1 MKPRSRTRTR
11 SAARLSLVAGGVLLA
26 GTALTGCGS
35 ADLDEAEPEY
45 KAFPLSGRELTVD
58 TDNSELEIAPADVKE
73 VKVTRW
79 FAGWT
84 MGGSSKASWEM
95 DGGTLKLREHCSGI
109 SSNCASRHK
118 IEVPRG
124 VALTV
129 KDRNGTVKARGFS
142 TDLKVSSDNGQVR
155 VTDSTGNLD
164 LSSSNGNV
172 IATGTRS
179 RQVKADSDNG
189 NVQLTMARV
198 PDRVE
203 ASNHNGN
210 VKIELPRT
218 PYRVDASSKN
228 GTTKVE
234 VPRDD
239 ASGHSV
245 AAQSDNGNVKVLIAN

>member
-1 MKPRSRTRTR
+1 MKPRSRARAR

-35 ADLDEAEPEY
+35 ADLDKAEPEY
-45 KAFPLSGRELTVD
+45 KAFPLAGRELTVD
-58 TDNSELEIAPADVKE
+58 TDNSELELVPGDVKE

-84 MGGSSKASWEM
+84 LGGSSKASWEM
-95 DGGTLKLREHCSGI
+95 DGGTLKLREHCDGL
-109 SSNCASRHK
+109 SSTCESRHR

-129 KDRNGTVKARGFS
+129 KDRNGTVKARGFA
-142 TDLKVSSDNGQVR
+142 TDLKVSADNGEIR
-155 VTDSTGNLD
+155 VADSTGALD
-164 LSSSNGNV
+164 LFSSNGDV
-172 IATGTRS
+172 VATGAGS
-179 RQVKADSDNG
+179 RQVKARSDNG
-189 NVQLTMARV
+189 DIRLTMARV

-203 ASNHNGN
+203 TSNDNGN
-210 VKIELPRT
+210 IRIELPRT
-218 PYRVDASSKN
+218 PYRVDASSEN

-245 AAQSDNGNVKVLIAN
+245 SGHSDNGNVKVLIAN